1 MPGEGSNLR
10 PTIQTPEG
18 FLAECHKRGIK
29 LTAINGAIKATG
41 KPPANPEKFAA
52 FLRSQ
57 KPDLLALL
65 SPSREAESSEL
76 RQVKA
81 PFVAG
86 EPTLPNDAEKYRES
100 TVKTQPILPELVEV
114 GKESPSE
121 LRQVATKFAPRLE
134 HIETVSRGEFEQV
147 GTVLPSTE
155 LYQDK
160 RQEVLT
166 WALQEAKKGTLPEPM
181 RGAGRSSEL
190 AEALTLPSGQVV
202 PAAGASAWLIAG
214 HDRALRLG
222 LQPYPDCEA
231 ALMILRHDLRALS
244 LWAAHAYE
252 HSTPHEGDDTP

>member
-1 MPGEGSNLR
+1 M
-10 PTIQTPEG
+10 Q
-18 FLAECHKRGIK
+18 A
-29 LTAINGAIKATG
+29 TAYI
-41 KPPANPEKFAA
+41 ESFAA
-52 FLRSQ
+52 RGVTLWREGESLKFRAPAGVLTPAVLARLKEA
-57 KPDLLALL
+57 KPKIL
-65 SPSREAESSEL
+65 
-76 RQVKA
+76 
-81 PFVAG
+81 
-86 EPTLPNDAEKYRES
+86 
-100 TVKTQPILPELVEV
+100 PILPELEEVGKESPSEQWGESGGKVGEFKQVQTLSPLELVEV

-160 RQEVLT
+160 RQEVLS
-166 WALQEAKKGTLPEPM
+166 WALFESRRGLLPD
-181 RGAGRSSEL
+181 L

-202 PAAGASAWLIAG
+202 PGAGASAWLIAW